1 MRVAWRPDI
10 IREARQE
17 ALITA
22 EMVWVMIEEIEEN
35 GVFQSDL
42 TDI

>member
-10 IREARQE
+10 TRETRQE
-17 ALITA
+17 AFITA
-22 EMVWVMIEEIEEN
+22 EMVWMVIEEIEEN